1 MFIHPFRETRYGTVA
16 LSQKGILAFKVSSHK
31 VQSVWQQLQSTYLFQ
46 GSMYLLCICPSPHNY
61 IRFRSHMKTNCNNPS
76 SDTKQLNNCCDT
88 KQLLKFQE
96 RGKHKNTLTTK
107 VSCLVSR
114 SDQNSFHFLHSSGR
128 FQWLNI
134 LHSNTFTTATQNNI
148 RGYLMHL
155 RNPTNV
161 PKKVVSTC
169 HLSQSVV
176 NQQSQHQVPPCLQ
189 CHDGSYFSLS
199 LSQHSSAYPS
209 RPTVPAHYRTSGVQL
224 LTSYLTHVAIQF
236 FREPRSLTKQIWP
249 SRLSCHSF
257 SFLLPPPGMTP
268 GSVAPRT
275 IHSVSPGSTT
285 TWPTCRDVTLS
296 YSTFLVWTYAA
307 PLPSSPF
314 RSSSF
319 RCFLV
324 ILQALSLSLPKS
336 PSFLVTLQAKVT
348 TTLSLSSDSPGSLC
362 QSHHPFLSSDSPG
375 SRCQSHYN
383 TLHNYKS
390 HIQRNC
396 KPSHMQ
402 FSRWH
407 LFSTLTTFVRDS
419 IAYTYHMSH
428 TALNTK
434 VF

>member
-1 MFIHPFRETRYGTVA
+1 MTQHTPLKHIH
-16 LSQKGILAFKVSSHK
+16 
-31 VQSVWQQLQSTYLFQ
+31 
-46 GSMYLLCICPSPHNY
+46 
-61 IRFRSHMKTNCNNPS
+61 NCNSKQHPWLPDASEKSNQRSQTGGVYMSSLSIRCQPTVSTPS
-76 SDTKQLNNCCDT
+76 STVPSVPW
-88 KQLLKFQE
+88 
-96 RGKHKNTLTTK
+96 R
-107 VSCLVSR
+107 
-114 SDQNSFHFLHSSGR
+114 FL
-128 FQWLNI
+128 F
-134 LHSNTFTTATQNNI
+134 
-148 RGYLMHL
+148 
-155 RNPTNV
+155 
-161 PKKVVSTC
+161 
-169 HLSQSVV
+169 
-176 NQQSQHQVPPCLQ
+176 
-189 CHDGSYFSLS
+189 LS

-236 FREPRSLTKQIWP
+236 FHEPRSLTKQIWP

-275 IHSVSPGSTT
+275 IHSVRPGSTT

>member
-61 IRFRSHMKTNCNNPS
+61 IRFRFHMKTNCNNPS

-199 LSQHSSAYPS
+199 LNTP
-209 RPTVPAHYRTSGVQL
+209 VPIRHAPLFLHT
-224 LTSYLTHVAIQF
+224 T
-236 FREPRSLTKQIWP
+236 EPQVFNYSHLISHMWQ
-249 SRLSCHSF
+249 SNSF
-257 SFLLPPPGMTP
+257 MNQGHWQSKSDPPGSHAT
-268 GSVAPRT
+268 
-275 IHSVSPGSTT
+275 VS
-285 TWPTCRDVTLS
+285 LS
-296 YSTFLVWTYAA
+296 YYH
-307 PLPSSPF
+307 
-314 RSSSF
+314 
-319 RCFLV
+319 
-324 ILQALSLSLPKS
+324 LQAWR
-336 PSFLVTLQAKVT
+336 QA
-348 TTLSLSSDSPGSLC
+348 
-362 QSHHPFLSSDSPG
+362 Q
-375 SRCQSHYN
+375 
-383 TLHNYKS
+383 
-390 HIQRNC
+390 
-396 KPSHMQ
+396 
-402 FSRWH
+402 
-407 LFSTLTTFVRDS
+407 
-419 IAYTYHMSH
+419 
-428 TALNTK
+428 
-434 VF
+434 